1 MDPKTKKNAKSKK
14 TIKKSTKTPAVTT
27 ESRVETKSTS
37 PSSRLTSRN
46 RKLII
51 VSAAVIFILVAL
63 ALYYKSAF
71 VAATVNGQP
80 ITRIAVVK
88 QLESQS
94 GKQTLDALVTQT
106 LILQEAKKRN
116 INITQKD
123 VDAELAKITKNVEAQ
138 GSTLDQALAAQGMTK
153 NQLMEQIKIQIALDK
168 MVGNNF
174 KATKTEIDDF
184 VKQSQAQLPEGSTTT
199 AAELETQAKSQ
210 IAQQKKQEAMQTLIA
225 KLQKEAKIRTFVSY

>member
-1 MDPKTKKNAKSKK
+1 MDPKTKKNAKSKTVAKK
-14 TIKKSTKTPAVTT
+14 TSTKTQAVSTQSTVESKSTKTSA
-27 ESRVETKSTS
+27 K
-37 PSSRLTSRN
+37 N
-46 RKLII
+46 KKIII
-51 VSAAVIFILVAL
+51 VTIAIIFILVAL
-63 ALYYKSAF
+63 ALYYKNVF

-88 QLESQS
+88 QLETQS

-123 VDAELAKITKNVEAQ
+123 VDGELSKITKNVEAQ

-153 NQLMEQIKIQIALDK
+153 NQLVEQIRIQLALDK
-168 MVGNNF
+168 MVGDKF
-174 KATKTEIDDF
+174 DATQKEVDEF

-199 AAELETQAKSQ
+199 AAELQAQAKTQ
-210 IAQQKKQEAMQTLIA
+210 ITQEKKQQAMQDLIA
-225 KLQKEAKIRTFVSY
+225 KLQKNAKIQTFVNY